1 MGNHDKYLVKYAE
14 GRSTN
19 LAKAWNKIRSWKEFY
34 TRLSTPVR
42 TGETRAKFDEM
53 TKSEQDALKAID
65 GWIST
70 AQCDNNKRNLQNILP
85 RNLLSLDIDYCEVD
99 TMKAIADENTP
110 LSRFESFTHSSR
122 RHTARKPRLR
132 QFYPLKR
139 DVSPE
144 EYHALVRI
152 ISYIFDGKREPI
164 VQVDAVSARPA
175 QMMFLP
181 TVSKD
186 GDWFCHHQEGS
197 LLDPDELFG
206 LWKKKRGDPLDF
218 ANLPLYD
225 KEKELRKHADKSEN
239 PLTKRGVI
247 GAFCRAYRVEEAIE
261 KFIPEAYTVAE
272 GNNRYLAASGTSTPG
287 AVVYDD
293 GLFLYSYHIHDPAGG
308 KNANVFDLVRLN
320 KFGHLDEEIE
330 TTETDITKLPSYKA
344 MIAFAKEDEGTRHEL
359 ASEQREVLA
368 HFEDESDER
377 DEEIEEPEEEEGD
390 KGNTLPK
397 KQKKEKKGDF
407 LSKLDRDKQLRILPT
422 IRNYNLILQHD
433 PRLRGAIRYNE
444 FTGQINLCKTI
455 KSGIDIIPDK
465 ICRDPEGGDLMA
477 DEDDAILRAIFDHS
491 EAPGYGI
498 QNHIGNLRDA
508 VVNSARNK
516 PFHPVKTYLESL
528 EWDGENRIDDFLI
541 RFLRLEDT
549 PYNREVSRKMLLAS
563 VTRIYEP
570 GHKFDFITIL
580 EGPQGIRKST
590 FIKELYGQRW
600 FGELDCKLD
609 SPKEIMEVT
618 PGKWGME
625 MPELDS
631 MKKADAPVFK
641 KFMRKQEYVSRM
653 AYGHRATVM
662 LTQFVCWG
670 STNETKY
677 LRDSTGLRTFWPVAC
692 GIEKGDHIDTE
703 LVRSE
708 RDQLWAEA
716 LVAYR
721 GMRQEMPKKDFPDL
735 PLSLSRKAEIE
746 AEERQ
751 ESTRLHE
758 IHEEIA
764 ERMLEM
770 ADEPVL
776 LSVLLREYGGA
787 ETGFSAEEEID
798 PETVLVQ
805 RCVLLRRDLVRFA
818 YGERNEIITDQVK
831 KTNFD
836 RAMELF
842 LKKWRYNPTPRRKF
856 RQTASGRWYVRK
868 GITKTEV
875 AMGFTVLSVGGNGDD
890 DLIG

>member
-1 MGNHDKYLVKYAE
+1 MGQHDKYLVKYAE

-19 LAKAWNKIRSWKEFY
+19 LAKAWNKVRSWKEFY

-42 TGETRAKFDEM
+42 TGETRSKFDEM

-70 AQCDNNKRNLQNILP
+70 AQCQNNKRNLKNILP

-99 TMKAIADENTP
+99 TMKAIANADTP

-152 ISYIFDGKREPI
+152 VSYIFDGKREPI
-164 VQVDAVSARPA
+164 IQVDSVSARPA
-175 QMMFLP
+175 QMMFRP

-186 GDWFCHHQEGS
+186 GDWFSHHQEGA
-197 LLDPDELFG
+197 LLDPDEIFG
-206 LWKKKRGDPLDF
+206 LWKKKRGDPLDL

-225 KEKELRKHADKSEN
+225 QEKELRRSAAESEN

-247 GAFCRAYRVEEAIE
+247 GAFCRAYRIEDVME
-261 KFIPEAYTVAE
+261 KFIPGAYIESGVK
-272 GNNRYLAASGTSTPG
+272 NRYLAASGTSTPG
-287 AVVYDD
+287 AIVFDD
-293 GLFLYSYHIHDPAGG
+293 GLFLYSFHNHDPAGG
-308 KNANVFDLVRLN
+308 KNVNAFDLVRLN

-330 TTETDITKLPSYKA
+330 TAETDITKLPSYKA
-344 MIAFAKEDEGTRHEL
+344 MIAFAKEDEGVKHEL
-359 ASEQREVLA
+359 ASEQREVLS
-368 HFEDESDER
+368 HFEDESDEP
-377 DEEIEEPEEEEGD
+377 ENKNEEEEEDHIGED
-390 KGNTLPK
+390 PLPK
-397 KQKKEKKGDF
+397 KSKKEKKGDF
-407 LSKLDRDKQLRILPT
+407 LGKLDRDKQLRILPT

-477 DEDDAILRAIFDHS
+477 DEDDSILRAIFDHS
-491 EAPGYGI
+491 DAPGYGI

-508 VVNSARNK
+508 VVNSARNR

-703 LVRSE
+703 RVRAE

-716 LVAYR
+716 LVEYR
-721 GMRQEMPKKDFPDL
+721 RMRQEMPKKAFPDL

-746 AEERQ
+746 AEKRQ

-776 LSVLLREYGGA
+776 LSALLREYGGA
-787 ETGFSAEEEID
+787 ETGFSAEGEID

-805 RCVLLRRDLVRFA
+805 RCVLLRRDLVKFA

-842 LKKWRYNPTPRRKF
+842 LKKWTHQREATKKF
-856 RQTASGRWYVRK
+856 QRNASGRWYVRNDASRAERAA
-868 GITKTEV
+868 GYR
-875 AMGFTVLSVGGNGDD
+875 VLSVLDDSD
-890 DLIG
+890 DLID